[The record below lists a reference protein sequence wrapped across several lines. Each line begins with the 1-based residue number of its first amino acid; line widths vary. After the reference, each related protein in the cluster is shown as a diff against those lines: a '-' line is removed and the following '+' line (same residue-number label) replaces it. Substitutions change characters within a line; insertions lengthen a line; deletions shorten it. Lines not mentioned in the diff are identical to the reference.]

1 MRAGPLTAFEE
12 QKAKIRRQALANRKA
27 QENKDALSIT
37 ICETLARLPEY
48 AAAET
53 IMVYLDARSEV
64 RTRHYIPTA
73 LASGKRIVIPYC
85 VGDVLHLFWLQSMDE
100 LAIGMWKILEPL
112 EGLRHL
118 RARKADVREC
128 DLIMVPGIAFDR
140 RGARIGHGKGYYD
153 QLLHNARPDA
163 ALVALAF
170 ECQVFPEIPAAP
182 HDIFM
187 DKVITEEAVYTGK
200 GRTAHP

>member
-187 DKVITEEAVYTGK
+187 DKVITEKAVYTGK

>member
-37 ICETLARLPEY
+37 ICETFARLPEY

-85 VGDVLHLFWLQSMDE
+85 VGHVLHLFWLQSMDE

-118 RARKADVREC
+118 RARKVDVREC

-170 ECQVFPEIPAAP
+170 ECQVFPEIPAAA

-187 DKVITEEAVYTGK
+187 DKVITEKAVCTGK